1 MLMPKKV
8 KYRKQ
13 QRGRRAGKA
22 WRGSTLSF
30 GDFGLKVLEPG
41 YITGRQSES
50 SHASRIAQASTGHK
64 IRLAR
69 RTRLIMD
76 AEKIRNTTDAE
87 LAHQLHE
94 VNDELF
100 QLKFRLRMGQT
111 ESLKKIRSL
120 RRDLARIKT
129 ISRERQLG
137 LNGPKAAEAK
147 PEKKAAPVK
156 AAAV

>member
-1 MLMPKKV
+1 
-8 KYRKQ
+8 
-13 QRGRRAGKA
+13 
-22 WRGSTLSF
+22 
-30 GDFGLKVLEPG
+30 
-41 YITGRQSES
+41 
-50 SHASRIAQASTGHK
+50 
-64 IRLAR
+64 
-69 RTRLIMD
+69 MD

-87 LAHQLHE
+87 LTHQLHE

-137 LNGPKAAEAK
+137 INNNGPKAAEAK

-156 AAAV
+156 AAAVAAAPRAAAKKKTAAKKSAAKRK

>member
-1 MLMPKKV
+1 
-8 KYRKQ
+8 
-13 QRGRRAGKA
+13 
-22 WRGSTLSF
+22 
-30 GDFGLKVLEPG
+30 
-41 YITGRQSES
+41 
-50 SHASRIAQASTGHK
+50 
-64 IRLAR
+64 
-69 RTRLIMD
+69 MD

-87 LAHQLHE
+87 LTHQLHE

-137 LNGPKAAEAK
+137 IDNGPKAVAAK
-147 PEKKAAPVK
+147 PEKKAAAVK
-156 AAAV
+156 AAAVVAAPKAAAKKKTAAKKSAAKRK

>member
-1 MLMPKKV
+1 
-8 KYRKQ
+8 
-13 QRGRRAGKA
+13 
-22 WRGSTLSF
+22 
-30 GDFGLKVLEPG
+30 
-41 YITGRQSES
+41 
-50 SHASRIAQASTGHK
+50 
-64 IRLAR
+64 
-69 RTRLIMD
+69 MD

-137 LNGPKAAEAK
+137 LNGPKAVEAK

-156 AAAV
+156 AAAVAAAPKAAAKKKTAAKKSAAKRK

>member
-1 MLMPKKV
+1 
-8 KYRKQ
+8 
-13 QRGRRAGKA
+13 
-22 WRGSTLSF
+22 
-30 GDFGLKVLEPG
+30 
-41 YITGRQSES
+41 
-50 SHASRIAQASTGHK
+50 
-64 IRLAR
+64 
-69 RTRLIMD
+69 MD

-87 LAHQLHE
+87 LTHQLHE

-137 LNGPKAAEAK
+137 LNGPNAAEAK

-156 AAAV
+156 AAAVAAAPKAAAKKKTAAKKSAAKRK

>member
-1 MLMPKKV
+1 
-8 KYRKQ
+8 
-13 QRGRRAGKA
+13 
-22 WRGSTLSF
+22 
-30 GDFGLKVLEPG
+30 
-41 YITGRQSES
+41 
-50 SHASRIAQASTGHK
+50 
-64 IRLAR
+64 
-69 RTRLIMD
+69 MD

-137 LNGPKAAEAK
+137 INHEAKADAAK

-156 AAAV
+156 AVAVAAAPKAAAKKKTAAKKSAAKRK

>member
-1 MLMPKKV
+1 
-8 KYRKQ
+8 
-13 QRGRRAGKA
+13 
-22 WRGSTLSF
+22 
-30 GDFGLKVLEPG
+30 
-41 YITGRQSES
+41 
-50 SHASRIAQASTGHK
+50 
-64 IRLAR
+64 
-69 RTRLIMD
+69 MD

-137 LNGPKAAEAK
+137 IQHEAKAAAAAK
-147 PEKKAAPVK
+147 PEKKAAPAK
-156 AAAV
+156 AAAAVAAAPKTAAKKKT

>member
-1 MLMPKKV
+1 
-8 KYRKQ
+8 
-13 QRGRRAGKA
+13 
-22 WRGSTLSF
+22 
-30 GDFGLKVLEPG
+30 
-41 YITGRQSES
+41 
-50 SHASRIAQASTGHK
+50 
-64 IRLAR
+64 
-69 RTRLIMD
+69 MD

-100 QLKFRLRMGQT
+100 QLKYRLRMGQT

-156 AAAV
+156 AAAVAAAPKAAAKKKTAAKKSAAKRK

>member
-1 MLMPKKV
+1 
-8 KYRKQ
+8 
-13 QRGRRAGKA
+13 
-22 WRGSTLSF
+22 
-30 GDFGLKVLEPG
+30 
-41 YITGRQSES
+41 
-50 SHASRIAQASTGHK
+50 
-64 IRLAR
+64 
-69 RTRLIMD
+69 MD

-137 LNGPKAAEAK
+137 IDNGPKAVVAK

-156 AAAV
+156 AAAVAAAPKSAAKKKTAAKKSAAKRK

>member
-1 MLMPKKV
+1 
-8 KYRKQ
+8 
-13 QRGRRAGKA
+13 
-22 WRGSTLSF
+22 
-30 GDFGLKVLEPG
+30 
-41 YITGRQSES
+41 
-50 SHASRIAQASTGHK
+50 
-64 IRLAR
+64 
-69 RTRLIMD
+69 MD

-137 LNGPKAAEAK
+137 INGPKTAETK

-156 AAAV
+156 AAAVAAAPKAAAKKKTAAKKSAAKRK

>member
-1 MLMPKKV
+1 
-8 KYRKQ
+8 
-13 QRGRRAGKA
+13 
-22 WRGSTLSF
+22 
-30 GDFGLKVLEPG
+30 
-41 YITGRQSES
+41 
-50 SHASRIAQASTGHK
+50 
-64 IRLAR
+64 
-69 RTRLIMD
+69 MD

-137 LNGPKAAEAK
+137 INHEAKAAAAK

-156 AAAV
+156 AAAVAAAPKAAAKKKTAAKKSAAKRK

>member
-1 MLMPKKV
+1 
-8 KYRKQ
+8 
-13 QRGRRAGKA
+13 
-22 WRGSTLSF
+22 
-30 GDFGLKVLEPG
+30 
-41 YITGRQSES
+41 
-50 SHASRIAQASTGHK
+50 
-64 IRLAR
+64 
-69 RTRLIMD
+69 MD

-137 LNGPKAAEAK
+137 IDNGPKAVAAK

-156 AAAV
+156 AAAVAAAPKTAAKKKTAAKNSAAKRK

>member
-1 MLMPKKV
+1 
-8 KYRKQ
+8 
-13 QRGRRAGKA
+13 
-22 WRGSTLSF
+22 
-30 GDFGLKVLEPG
+30 
-41 YITGRQSES
+41 
-50 SHASRIAQASTGHK
+50 
-64 IRLAR
+64 
-69 RTRLIMD
+69 MD

-87 LAHQLHE
+87 LTHQLHE

-137 LNGPKAAEAK
+137 IDNSPKAGAAK

-156 AAAV
+156 AAAVAAAPKAAAKKKTAAKKSAAKRK

>member
-1 MLMPKKV
+1 
-8 KYRKQ
+8 
-13 QRGRRAGKA
+13 
-22 WRGSTLSF
+22 
-30 GDFGLKVLEPG
+30 
-41 YITGRQSES
+41 
-50 SHASRIAQASTGHK
+50 
-64 IRLAR
+64 
-69 RTRLIMD
+69 MD

-137 LNGPKAAEAK
+137 INHEAKAAAAK
-147 PEKKAAPVK
+147 PEKKAAPAK
-156 AAAV
+156 AAAAVAAAPETAAKKKTAAKKSAAKRK

>member
-1 MLMPKKV
+1 
-8 KYRKQ
+8 
-13 QRGRRAGKA
+13 
-22 WRGSTLSF
+22 
-30 GDFGLKVLEPG
+30 
-41 YITGRQSES
+41 
-50 SHASRIAQASTGHK
+50 
-64 IRLAR
+64 
-69 RTRLIMD
+69 MD

-137 LNGPKAAEAK
+137 IDNGPKAVEAK
-147 PEKKAAPVK
+147 PGKKAAPVK
-156 AAAV
+156 AAAVAAAPKAAAKKKTAAKKSAAKRK

>member
-1 MLMPKKV
+1 
-8 KYRKQ
+8 
-13 QRGRRAGKA
+13 
-22 WRGSTLSF
+22 
-30 GDFGLKVLEPG
+30 
-41 YITGRQSES
+41 
-50 SHASRIAQASTGHK
+50 
-64 IRLAR
+64 
-69 RTRLIMD
+69 MD

-137 LNGPKAAEAK
+137 INHEAKAAAAAK
-147 PEKKAAPVK
+147 PEKKAAAVK
-156 AAAV
+156 AAAVVAAPKDAAKKKTAAKKSTAKRK

>member
-1 MLMPKKV
+1 
-8 KYRKQ
+8 
-13 QRGRRAGKA
+13 
-22 WRGSTLSF
+22 
-30 GDFGLKVLEPG
+30 
-41 YITGRQSES
+41 
-50 SHASRIAQASTGHK
+50 
-64 IRLAR
+64 
-69 RTRLIMD
+69 MD

-129 ISRERQLG
+129 ITRERQLG
-137 LNGPKAAEAK
+137 IANGPKAAAAT
-147 PEKKAAPVK
+147 PETKAAPAK
-156 AAAV
+156 AAAAAAPKTAARKKTAAKKSAAKRK

>member
-1 MLMPKKV
+1 
-8 KYRKQ
+8 
-13 QRGRRAGKA
+13 
-22 WRGSTLSF
+22 
-30 GDFGLKVLEPG
+30 
-41 YITGRQSES
+41 
-50 SHASRIAQASTGHK
+50 
-64 IRLAR
+64 
-69 RTRLIMD
+69 MD

-87 LAHQLHE
+87 LTHQLHE

-137 LNGPKAAEAK
+137 ITNGAKTAAAAK

-156 AAAV
+156 AAAVAAAPKAAAKKKTAAKKSAAKRK

>member
-1 MLMPKKV
+1 
-8 KYRKQ
+8 
-13 QRGRRAGKA
+13 
-22 WRGSTLSF
+22 
-30 GDFGLKVLEPG
+30 
-41 YITGRQSES
+41 
-50 SHASRIAQASTGHK
+50 
-64 IRLAR
+64 
-69 RTRLIMD
+69 MD

-137 LNGPKAAEAK
+137 IDNGPKAVQAK

-156 AAAV
+156 AAAVAAAPKAAAKKKTAAKKSAAKRK

>member
-1 MLMPKKV
+1 
-8 KYRKQ
+8 
-13 QRGRRAGKA
+13 
-22 WRGSTLSF
+22 
-30 GDFGLKVLEPG
+30 
-41 YITGRQSES
+41 
-50 SHASRIAQASTGHK
+50 
-64 IRLAR
+64 
-69 RTRLIMD
+69 MD

-87 LAHQLHE
+87 LTHQLHE

-137 LNGPKAAEAK
+137 IDNAPKAAEAK
-147 PEKKAAPVK
+147 PEKKAAAVK
-156 AAAV
+156 AAAVVAAPKAPAKKKTAARKSAAKRK

>member
-1 MLMPKKV
+1 
-8 KYRKQ
+8 
-13 QRGRRAGKA
+13 
-22 WRGSTLSF
+22 
-30 GDFGLKVLEPG
+30 
-41 YITGRQSES
+41 
-50 SHASRIAQASTGHK
+50 
-64 IRLAR
+64 
-69 RTRLIMD
+69 MD

-137 LNGPKAAEAK
+137 IDNGPKAAEAK
-147 PEKKAAPVK
+147 SEKKAAPVK
-156 AAAV
+156 AAAVAAAPKAAAKKKTAAKKSAAKRK

>member
-1 MLMPKKV
+1 
-8 KYRKQ
+8 
-13 QRGRRAGKA
+13 
-22 WRGSTLSF
+22 
-30 GDFGLKVLEPG
+30 
-41 YITGRQSES
+41 
-50 SHASRIAQASTGHK
+50 
-64 IRLAR
+64 
-69 RTRLIMD
+69 MD

-137 LNGPKAAEAK
+137 IDNGPRAIAAK

-156 AAAV
+156 AAAMAAAPKAAAKKKTAAKKSAAKRK

>member
-1 MLMPKKV
+1 
-8 KYRKQ
+8 
-13 QRGRRAGKA
+13 
-22 WRGSTLSF
+22 
-30 GDFGLKVLEPG
+30 
-41 YITGRQSES
+41 
-50 SHASRIAQASTGHK
+50 
-64 IRLAR
+64 
-69 RTRLIMD
+69 MD

-156 AAAV
+156 AAAAAAPKAAAKKKTAAKKSAAKRK

>member
-1 MLMPKKV
+1 
-8 KYRKQ
+8 
-13 QRGRRAGKA
+13 
-22 WRGSTLSF
+22 
-30 GDFGLKVLEPG
+30 
-41 YITGRQSES
+41 
-50 SHASRIAQASTGHK
+50 
-64 IRLAR
+64 
-69 RTRLIMD
+69 MD

-87 LAHQLHE
+87 LTHQLHE

-137 LNGPKAAEAK
+137 ISNGSKTAAAAK

-156 AAAV
+156 AAAVAAAPKAAAKKKTAAKKSAAKRK

>member
-1 MLMPKKV
+1 
-8 KYRKQ
+8 
-13 QRGRRAGKA
+13 
-22 WRGSTLSF
+22 
-30 GDFGLKVLEPG
+30 
-41 YITGRQSES
+41 
-50 SHASRIAQASTGHK
+50 
-64 IRLAR
+64 
-69 RTRLIMD
+69 MD

-137 LNGPKAAEAK
+137 ISNGAKTAAAK

-156 AAAV
+156 AAAVAAAPKAAAKKKTAAKKSAAKRK